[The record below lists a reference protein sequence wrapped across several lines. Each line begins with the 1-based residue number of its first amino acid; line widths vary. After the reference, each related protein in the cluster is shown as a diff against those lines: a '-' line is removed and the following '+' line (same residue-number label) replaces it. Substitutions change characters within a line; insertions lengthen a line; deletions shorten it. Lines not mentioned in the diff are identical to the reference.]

1 MERID
6 QWWKGNIGV
15 EEGEVQKLLDVRL
28 QSSIVQHG
36 EYSQY
41 PGLTKWNVR
50 QKLYKN
56 FIK

>member
-6 QWWKGNIGV
+6 QWWRGNIGV

-50 QKLYKN
+50 
-56 FIK
+56 